1 MIAGLLTLGHACAE
15 RAEAEVALRDERVH
29 AARLG
34 GHQRLAAMGLGALG
48 IEPVGMGR
56 DVAEQVQSVAHEI
69 EAPLAFTEPA
79 KR

>member
-1 MIAGLLTLGHACAE
+1 VGDE
-15 RAEAEVALRDERVH
+15 EAH
-29 AARLG
+29 AAFLG
-34 GHQRLAAMGLGALG
+34 ERKRFLVVGLAILG